1 MSTLEVNL
9 EAFIEDMKKDI
20 SITESF
26 ISGEDIR
33 IDVMLS
39 VQKSMIAELEELLED
54 SRSHAG

>member
-20 SITESF
+20 SITERF
-26 ISGEDIR
+26 ISGEDKR

>member
-26 ISGEDIR
+26 ISGEDKR

-54 SRSHAG
+54 SRSHAD